1 MVSDDDPR
9 LRAARYKEGIGTDT
23 GAALMHGTATPDE
36 EVADR
41 EAAEAA
47 DGSGDETQ
55 GQPRLLNADVEVVAR
70 TAIDKAIAQG
80 HFDHLAYAGKPLPD
94 IVASDDPDWWTKS
107 LMRREEVH
115 ATEGLGPEA
124 LLLRVAD
131 AELDDQLD
139 ALPTEAE
146 VRNAVDGFNR
156 RVIEARR
163 QLLGGPPVVTR
174 TRDVDAQVQAWRTR
188 RAARAEAE
196 TRRRAQVSRTE
207 PRKRRRWH
215 RAGR

>member
-23 GAALMHGTATPDE
+23 GAALMHGT
-36 EVADR
+36 
-41 EAAEAA
+41 AAEAA

-156 RVIEARR
+156 RVIEASPGRGTWMHR
-163 QLLGGPPVVTR
+163 CRPGAPDARHARKPRPAVGHKSHEPSRASGAGGTAPVDEQQPSTLH
-174 TRDVDAQVQAWRTR
+174 A
-188 RAARAEAE
+188 
-196 TRRRAQVSRTE
+196 VSNKYVGST
-207 PRKRRRWH
+207 
-215 RAGR
+215 